1 MLKRAIRKALRAA
14 GQELATTEQLNF
26 YRNLDN
32 ASILYSELPQ
42 DKRELIAAYLPYSK
56 AQLAQDLFALAF
68 AQSTSPRFFVEFG
81 ATDGVKL
88 SNTWLLEKKLGWSGI
103 LAEPAKTWH
112 NSLRENRNCTIN
124 TKCVARTSGCKYK
137 FLEVYNTTKGKGS
150 AELSGIKDFANNGD
164 WASEIRLNTSRE
176 YEVETISLDDLLE
189 AHNAPPDI
197 QFLSLDTE
205 GSELSILE
213 GYSFEGRT
221 IRSICVEH
229 NYVKSNR
236 KAINSLLLKKG
247 YIQVLERVSK
257 WDDWYVLD
265 RD

>member
-1 MLKRAIRKALRAA
+1 MLKRAINKALRAA
-14 GQELATTEQLNF
+14 GKQLATTEQLNF

-32 ASILYSELPQ
+32 ASILYSELPR

-68 AQSTSPRFFVEFG
+68 AESTSPRFFVEFG

-137 FLEVYNTTKGKGS
+137 FLEVYEVPFDQTRYGFTDDLALIS
-150 AELSGIKDFANNGD
+150 ASLILKCPILSSDGYRKEINGFQDFIVEKYGLHHIGLALNLKYYLFFANIPFYFNHYYD
-164 WASEIRLNTSRE
+164 CPKQPYTDFDLEQAKTSLKTPFPREIF
-176 YEVETISLDDLLE
+176 I
-189 AHNAPPDI
+189 
-197 QFLSLDTE
+197 
-205 GSELSILE
+205 
-213 GYSFEGRT
+213 
-221 IRSICVEH
+221 
-229 NYVKSNR
+229 
-236 KAINSLLLKKG
+236 
-247 YIQVLERVSK
+247 
-257 WDDWYVLD
+257 
-265 RD
+265 